1 MTCYS
6 LISIELCQS
15 LDKSIDKNKKEKT
28 DASIDEKGVW
38 RISSGR
44 EAEQWNRALEEFTWG
59 LLNDWDD
66 GVLVYDLYFSLS

>member
-28 DASIDEKGVW
+28 DASIDEKGV
-38 RISSGR
+38 
-44 EAEQWNRALEEFTWG
+44 
-59 LLNDWDD
+59 
-66 GVLVYDLYFSLS
+66 